1 MILLQLFFFK
11 KKAEEESSI
20 IIIII
25 IIVTIN
31 VIVITKRN
39 NHSKSTGPLRFYS
52 TTYCMYSVFFKFLK
66 VMSSTR
72 GKRSLSRS
80 HQVTIDS
87 DEEDDHSSRPIA
99 FHSNKE
105 NRSSSSG
112 SSSNMNTVTHHSLT
126 SHFVPEMKVQQRAEA
141 VIKEKEMHRFE
152 GLSVDAQNLCVK
164 TVVRL
169 FLMKGL
175 NVMIMDMMIASEK
188 MMIVV

>member
-1 MILLQLFFFK
+1 
-11 KKAEEESSI
+11 
-20 IIIII
+20 
-25 IIVTIN
+25 
-31 VIVITKRN
+31 
-39 NHSKSTGPLRFYS
+39 
-52 TTYCMYSVFFKFLK
+52 
-66 VMSSTR
+66 MSSTR

-87 DEEDDHSSRPIA
+87 DEEDDHSSRPTA

-112 SSSNMNTVTHHSLT
+112 SSNMNTVTHHSLT
-126 SHFVPEMKVQQRAEA
+126 SHYVPEMKVHPRAEA
-141 VIKEKEMHRFE
+141 EIKDKEMHRFE

-175 NVMIMDMMIASEK
+175 NVMMMMDTMMTVIR
-188 MMIVV
+188 

>member
-1 MILLQLFFFK
+1 
-11 KKAEEESSI
+11 
-20 IIIII
+20 
-25 IIVTIN
+25 
-31 VIVITKRN
+31 
-39 NHSKSTGPLRFYS
+39 
-52 TTYCMYSVFFKFLK
+52 
-66 VMSSTR
+66 MSSTR

-87 DEEDDHSSRPIA
+87 DEEDDHSSRRTA

-175 NVMIMDMMIASEK
+175 NVMITIDMMIDRDK
-188 MMIVV
+188 MTIVMIIMMLMLISKLELSVEVT